1 MTNAQFSLTWHFKS
15 QSSYQLQQIAIFAS
29 GTGSNARKIIEYFAG
44 HPDISVKLVISNRKT
59 APVLD
64 MAAGFGIETMVIS
77 RTTFYESE
85 DLLHRLATIDL
96 VVLAGFLWLIPAYLV
111 KAFPQRIVNIHPA
124 LLPRYGGKGM
134 YGMNVHRAVSAAG
147 DPTSGMTIH
156 YVNEE
161 YDEGQIIFQ
170 ASCPII
176 PGEAAEE
183 IAQKVLSLEHQHFAP
198 VIEQLLTNN
207 DRS

>member
-1 MTNAQFSLTWHFKS
+1 M
-15 QSSYQLQQIAIFAS
+15 QQIAIFAS
-29 GTGSNARKIIEYFAG
+29 GTGSNARKIIEYFAD
-44 HPDISVKLVISNRKT
+44 HPSIKVSLVVSNRKSAPVLEMAAENGVATLVISR
-59 APVLD
+59 
-64 MAAGFGIETMVIS
+64 S
-77 RTTFYESE
+77 SFYETE
-85 DLLHRLATIDL
+85 DILKALATIET
-96 VVLAGFLWLIPAYLV
+96 VVLAGFLWLIPSYLV

-124 LLPRYGGKGM
+124 LLPKYGGKGM
-134 YGMNVHRAVSAAG
+134 YGMNVHRAVSEAG
-147 DPTSGMTIH
+147 ETESGMTIH

-170 ASCPII
+170 ASCPLI
-176 PGEAAEE
+176 PGEAAEN